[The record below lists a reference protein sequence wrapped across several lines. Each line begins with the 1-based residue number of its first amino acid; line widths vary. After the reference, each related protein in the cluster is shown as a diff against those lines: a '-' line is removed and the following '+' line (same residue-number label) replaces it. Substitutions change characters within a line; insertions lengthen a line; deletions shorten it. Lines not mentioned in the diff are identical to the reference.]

1 MVAGLVYLLVNGFN
15 PGGNDNDPQVAGQTD
30 NRLRVPSVVGFDWQ
44 EAESE
49 LRDNGFEHITIE
61 FQERQDIPANQIFQ
75 QDPRAGLL
83 LAEPN
88 DPDNP
93 IRLFASKGLTVV
105 RIPAVQRMDLSLIY
119 I

>member
-1 MVAGLVYLLVNGFN
+1 MPKN
-15 PGGNDNDPQVAGQTD
+15 Q
-30 NRLRVPSVVGFDWQ
+30 
-44 EAESE
+44 
-49 LRDNGFEHITIE
+49 LRDEGFEQITIE

-93 IRLFASKGLTVV
+93 IRLFASKGSQLCESRQSKEWISSKPK
-105 RIPAVQRMDLSLIY
+105 RILLSADFSVERVDEQRTILLET
-119 I
+119 